1 MGCEFTLVRLTQ
13 THQKGIMNKAFKIVF
28 NKSRGLFVVADEL
41 SRGHHGKSSCTKRT
55 TIALLTALAVTVPTL
70 VGANPFVLDDGSS
83 ENWENGQV
91 IENAQ
96 VNDKGNVDGVKIS
109 NGSQLSGNGL
119 LSITVTGPND
129 PSGET
134 TGLEARSKGVVNWSG
149 SVNVNATGAETTV
162 GIGSYNEGNISIA
175 GDTTVTVTGG
185 SEPDEVSGAVA
196 VDLGANT
203 NDGAG
208 TGAPT
213 TLELLGSQIQ
223 LNASSSSSMVNGAI
237 AVGINAE
244 VDKASN
250 KSGTVTLGQDGSV
263 ISIKAETNNTNQ
275 GLVGIANSTEIAL
288 DNIAAGIFSD
298 GAEIN
303 VQGASLDISST
314 AKGYGNAVGIS
325 VGGEGVVTVNADKLK
340 IVSKAQKGDVDGVK
354 ITNGS
359 QFSGNGLLSI
369 SVTGSN
375 DPSGETTGLEA
386 RAKGTVNWS
395 GSVNVNA
402 TGAGTTVGI
411 GSYNEANI
419 SIAGDTTVTVT
430 GGSEPEEVSGAAAV
444 DLGANTNDGE
454 GTGAPTTL
462 ELLGSQIQLNAS
474 SSSSVEN
481 GAIAVGINAEVD
493 KASNKSGTVTLGQDG
508 TVISIKAETNNTN
521 QKLVGIANSTEIA
534 LDNIAAGIFSDGAEI
549 NVQGASFDTSSTAKG
564 YGKAV
569 GISVSGDGVVT
580 VNADKL
586 NIASKAQNNTAMGVS
601 AVGSE
606 LNLLKES
613 SFTVQ
618 GKESAYGVYA
628 QQSTVVLGQNGSS
641 ISMEVTADNAQ
652 NAYAIFA
659 DAQSSVSI
667 GGNLDIKSG
676 LISSGSTLVVEADG
690 GLKIADGLNSVTD
703 GTKISVNGTYTTVSS
718 DIFNVASGKD
728 VNSTGGVNQK
738 ASSVLTFNTGSN
750 LILEDAFYTKN
761 YLNDAVSQF
770 AENAPSITMTG
781 ELVGDLTIP
790 DLQDLPNNSTLVEAT
805 LVINGSA
812 IINGNDIQG
821 SYVGVGSVSMGD
833 GDSLVITSDTEKTF
847 NIIGRNDKPIIE
859 STQKVTVSVEKSAS
873 LVLGGDFTAGGEVD
887 GSLSAKDSAQI
898 SFEGT
903 GQGGLSQFT
912 VTGSITTNDSSVLSI
927 KDAAS
932 LLVNELVA
940 NEGSLVQVGS
950 SDKAGFGKLI
960 ANIFNLKGSF
970 FIDPV
975 WIDGQEAPSSAAF
988 GQLTLGDNANVT
1000 VGRNS
1005 TLVLGSTSDDLAL
1018 KGVHESGHQLVENDI
1033 QAALYVASPLSIGT
1047 ASIVVDGTLDSAKPG
1062 TAGQVSVNDNAMLI
1076 AVIDDKIATGEAY
1089 LFTGD
1094 DTVLNF
1100 ASESYLH
1107 LDLSQVTTSD
1117 ALTIQLAETVNGS
1130 DMKDGHITGSSGL
1143 WYNYRFEDS
1152 VLKADFDPTN
1162 SLVSLGLITPN
1173 VLREGL
1179 MNDDASL
1186 SGIRDLISKG
1196 DMNGA
1201 VNAMNSIAAVGA
1213 ASGVQLASLN
1223 ASNMISETIQDHVSV
1238 LNAYNHK
1245 EGADLWIELNGY
1257 FSKASDYKIGSAK
1270 YGYKSDIGGITIG
1283 ADYGINADVTAGAA
1297 VSFGMGTFKGR
1308 GLGSGV
1314 KNSLDYIGFNAYGSW
1329 KTPYVDVIGNIGYLY
1344 THNEVS
1350 TSYGPKVKP
1359 KTQAVTAEV
1368 RVEKG
1373 LAVNDSFTVT
1383 PHAGIRYTHVKADDM
1398 SIGGFKYE
1406 NEKADLL
1413 QIPFGVS
1420 VNGNFK
1426 ASCGATVKPFADFT
1440 VVANAGDKKVNNRL
1454 SLQSGDTFDT
1464 LSTEIANTSLYRG
1477 KVGLKMTRGA
1487 HSLNGAYS
1495 IGGGNRGR
1503 LDQALGVQYRYE
1515 F

>member
-1 MGCEFTLVRLTQ
+1 
-13 THQKGIMNKAFKIVF
+13 MNKAFKIIF

-41 SRGHHGKSSCTKRT
+41 SRGHQGKSSRTKKST
-55 TIALLTALAVTVPTL
+55 VALLTALAVTAPAL
-70 VGANPFVLDDGSS
+70 VGASPFILEDGSS
-83 ENWENGQV
+83 QTWENGQV

-96 VNDKGNVDGVKIS
+96 VNEKGDVDGVYIKD
-109 NGSQLSGNGL
+109 GSQLSGNGL
-119 LSITVTGPND
+119 LSITTTGP
-129 PSGET
+129 SGVG
-134 TGLEARSKGVVNWSG
+134 GLEARAKGIVNWSG
-149 SVNVNATGAETTV
+149 SVNVNATGAGTTV
-162 GIGSYNEGNISIA
+162 GIGSYNEANISIA

-185 SEPDEVSGAVA
+185 SEPDEVSGAAA

-208 TGAPT
+208 SGAPT
-213 TLELLGSQIQ
+213 TLEILGSQIQ
-223 LNASSSSSMVNGAI
+223 LNASSSSSMANGAI

-244 VDKASN
+244 VDKTSN

-263 ISIKAETNNTNQ
+263 ISIKAETNNTNP

-314 AKGYGNAVGIS
+314 AKGYG
-325 VGGEGVVTVNADKLK
+325 
-340 IVSKAQKGDVDGVK
+340 
-354 ITNGS
+354 
-359 QFSGNGLLSI
+359 
-369 SVTGSN
+369 
-375 DPSGETTGLEA
+375 
-386 RAKGTVNWS
+386 
-395 GSVNVNA
+395 
-402 TGAGTTVGI
+402 
-411 GSYNEANI
+411 
-419 SIAGDTTVTVT
+419 
-430 GGSEPEEVSGAAAV
+430 
-444 DLGANTNDGE
+444 
-454 GTGAPTTL
+454 
-462 ELLGSQIQLNAS
+462 
-474 SSSSVEN
+474 
-481 GAIAVGINAEVD
+481 
-493 KASNKSGTVTLGQDG
+493 
-508 TVISIKAETNNTN
+508 
-521 QKLVGIANSTEIA
+521 
-534 LDNIAAGIFSDGAEI
+534 
-549 NVQGASFDTSSTAKG
+549 
-564 YGKAV
+564 KAV
-569 GISVSGDGVVT
+569 GISVSGEGTVT
-580 VNADKL
+580 VNTDKL
-586 NIASKAQNNTAMGVS
+586 NIVSSAHKNTAFGI
-601 AVGSE
+601 AADYGE
-606 LNLLKES
+606 INLQKES
-613 SFTVQ
+613 SISVQ
-618 GKESAYGVYA
+618 GKDSAYAVYA
-628 QQSTVVLGQNGSS
+628 KESNVVLGQNGSS
-641 ISMEVTADNAQ
+641 ISLDVTADNSQ

-659 DAQSSVSI
+659 DAQSAVSI

-676 LISSGSTLVVEADG
+676 LISSASVLSIDSNG
-690 GLKIADGLNSVTD
+690 GLKIAGGLDSVMD
-703 GTKISVNGTYTTVSS
+703 GTRISVDGTYTTVSS
-718 DIFNVASGKD
+718 DIFNAASGKD

-738 ASSVLTFNTGSN
+738 AQSVLTFNTGSK

-781 ELVGDLTIP
+781 ELVGDLTLP
-790 DLQDLPNNSTLVEAT
+790 DLQDLLNNSTLVEAT

-812 IINGNDIQG
+812 TINGNDIQG
-821 SYVGVGSVSMGD
+821 SYVGVGTVSMGD
-833 GDSLVITSDTEKTF
+833 GDSLIITSDTEKTF

-859 STQKVTVSVEKSAS
+859 STQKVKVSVEKSAT
-873 LVLGGDFTAGGEVD
+873 LVLGGDFTAGGELN
-887 GSLSAKDSAQI
+887 GSLDAKDKAQI

-903 GQGGLSQFT
+903 KEGMFSQFT
-912 VTGSITTNDSSVLSI
+912 VTGSITTNDASVLSI

-932 LLVNELVA
+932 LLVDTLVA

-950 SDKAGFGKLI
+950 SEKAGIGKLI
-960 ANIFNLKGSF
+960 ASIFNLKGSF

-988 GQLTLGDNANVT
+988 GKITLGEKANVT

-1018 KGVHESGHQLVENDI
+1018 KSVHESGHQLVENDV

-1047 ASIVVDGTLDSAKPG
+1047 ASIVVDGTLDSAKQG
-1062 TAGQVSVNDNAMLI
+1062 TAGQVSVSDNAMLI
-1076 AVIDDKIATGEAY
+1076 AVIDDKIATGESY

-1094 DTVLNF
+1094 AVLNF
-1100 ASESYLH
+1100 APESYLH
-1107 LDLSQVTTSD
+1107 LDLSKVSTSD
-1117 ALTIQLAETVNGS
+1117 ALTIQLAQTVNGT

-1152 VLKADFDPTN
+1152 VLKADFDPTS
-1162 SLVSLGLITPN
+1162 SLVNLGLIAPN

-1186 SGIRDLISKG
+1186 SDIRDLISKG
-1196 DMNGA
+1196 DMSGA
-1201 VNAMNSIAAVGA
+1201 VNALNSIATVGA
-1213 ASGVQLASLN
+1213 ASGVQIASLN
-1223 ASNMISETIQDHVSV
+1223 TSNMISETIQDHVSS
-1238 LNAYNHK
+1238 LNAYDHK

-1270 YGYKSDIGGITIG
+1270 YGYKSDIGGVTIG
-1283 ADYGINADVTAGAA
+1283 ADYGLSKNVTAGAA
-1297 VSFGMGTFKGR
+1297 VSFGTGTFKGR

-1314 KNSLDYIGFNAYGSW
+1314 KNSLDYIGFNAYGTW
-1329 KTPYVDVIGNIGYLY
+1329 KTPYVDLVGNIGYLY

-1350 TSYGPKVKP
+1350 SSYGPKVKP

-1373 LAVNDSFTVT
+1373 LAINDSFTVT
-1383 PHAGIRYTHVKADDM
+1383 PHVGVRYTHVKADDM

-1406 NEKADLL
+1406 NEKADLW
-1413 QIPFGVS
+1413 QIPVGIS
-1420 VNGNFK
+1420 VNGNYK

-1440 VVANAGDKKVNNRL
+1440 LVANAGDKKVNNRL
-1454 SLQSGDTFDT
+1454 SLQSGNAFDT
-1464 LSTEIANTSLYRG
+1464 LSTEIANSSLYRG